1 MWGDKAVSMNLRGS
15 SASRMKQFSQE
26 SEQNFRKDVSD
37 RGSVPME
44 GLKSREHS
52 ESLVGGGKQ
61 SWVGKHKEL
70 QGGQLPHRKRE
81 TWLAIV
87 T

>member
-1 MWGDKAVSMNLRGS
+1 MSMNLRGS

-37 RGSVPME
+37 RGGVPME